1 MPGGLKRMKIEA
13 YREADYSGSPADSF
27 TVMFN
32 PNTYTQKYEVE
43 YQDRQGQGDTSS
55 PQVFG
60 NIKPQEYTF
69 EFVFDGTGTAAE
81 KEEVQDVVER
91 FLTVTGKHDGEIHRP
106 MYLKLAWGS
115 LVSKCVLKSAEI
127 TYTLFKP
134 DGYPLRAKVK
144 ATFAE
149 NVEDALRVAEERRSS
164 PDLTHVRKVNLG
176 DHISLMS
183 HRLYKD
189 PSYYLQVARANGLT
203 NFRRLRVGQELR
215 FPPVRDTAASN
226 GKAASLKDKAA

>member
-1 MPGGLKRMKIEA
+1 MPGELKKMVIEA
-13 YREADYSGSPADSF
+13 YRKSDYSGSPAETF

-43 YQDRQGQGDTSS
+43 YQARQGQGDTGS

-69 EFVFDGTGTAAE
+69 DFVFDGTGAAAE
-81 KEEVQDVVER
+81 QQEVQDVVDA
-91 FLTVTGKHDGEIHRP
+91 FLKVAGKHDGEIHRP
-106 MYLKLAWGS
+106 LYLKLVWGS
-115 LVSKCVLKSAEI
+115 LISKCVLKSAEI

-164 PDLTHVRKVNLG
+164 PDLTHVRTVQEG
-176 DHISLMS
+176 DHLSLLS
-183 HRLYKD
+183 DRLYQD
-189 PSYYLQVARANGLT
+189 PGYYLQLAAANGLT
-203 NFRRLRVGQELR
+203 NFRRLRTGQALR
-215 FPPVRDTAASN
+215 FPP
-226 GKAASLKDKAA
+226 LKDRRS